1 MRITTDHP
9 SSSYGQPVIL
19 DDAGEVMDYAD
30 GVRAIRRQLADTQAE
45 FSARLGVSKR
55 AVESWEY
62 GDRIPSAK
70 ALNAIADILRQLN

>member
-19 DDAGEVMDYAD
+19 DDDGQVIDYPA
-30 GVRAIRRQLADTQAE
+30 GVRAIRRQLTDTQAE
-45 FSARLGVSKR
+45 FAARLGVSKR

-70 ALNAIADILRQLN
+70 ALNAMADVLSKCK